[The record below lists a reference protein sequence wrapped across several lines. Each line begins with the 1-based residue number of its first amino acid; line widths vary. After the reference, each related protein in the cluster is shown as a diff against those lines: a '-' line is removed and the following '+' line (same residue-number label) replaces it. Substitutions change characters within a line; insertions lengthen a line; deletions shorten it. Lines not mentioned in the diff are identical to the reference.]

1 MDELIVAIDRVAEA
15 LQTSP
20 PAWISV
26 VGIVVPIV
34 LTVVS
39 IILSVRMDKNN
50 EKMQKML
57 ANRDMMN
64 QTRQCI
70 LNIYNA
76 FYTGA
81 YVLAQ
86 ADKNVAEVF
95 SADQSY
101 YRWGMEIENASKDV
115 MSAYNQAKL
124 LVEDEHLLQ
133 QLKEA
138 KDAFVLVNQT
148 VGSYI
153 CTGIPAQTIMNAW
166 LNFSQQ
172 YNVQSGNY
180 YALFQ
185 NRSLG
190 EIFIKLCENTYTK
203 DIQEK
208 ISAYLELVN
217 NESFDKPFKVYVQI
231 REV

>member
-1 MDELIVAIDRVAEA
+1 MEEIVAAINNVAES
-15 LQTSP
+15 LKNST
-20 PAWISV
+20 PAWVSV
-26 VGIVVPIV
+26 VGVLVPIV

-50 EKMQKML
+50 QQMQKML

-64 QTRQCI
+64 QTRQSV

-86 ADKNVAEVF
+86 ADKNIAEVF

-101 YRWGMEIENASKDV
+101 YRWGMEIENASKDIT
-115 MSAYNQAKL
+115 SAYNQAKL
-124 LVEDEHLLQ
+124 LVEDELLLQ

-153 CTGIPAQTIMNAW
+153 CTGIPTQTIMNAW

-208 ISAYLELVN
+208 ISSYLELVN